1 MTFEAIKKKLADYDQ
16 LHILEDY
23 ETLTPQAQA
32 ALCAQIG
39 RLDFG
44 ILKTAADSE
53 NNRRG
58 VFAPPSAMSLSEIDA
73 RRKTLEITGLEALA
87 AGTVGAVLLA
97 GGEGTRL
104 GYDGPK
110 GAMNIGETR
119 ELSLYELHFE
129 NLKKRMA
136 ISGKPIPLFIMTS
149 ASTDAET
156 KAFLEEKEY
165 FGYPEDAVWFFEQDM
180 AVCTDFSDK
189 VFFDAEGHIAE
200 SPNGNGG
207 WFSSMLKAGLLK
219 TVEQLGIEW
228 LNVFAVDNA
237 LQQIAD
243 PCFVGAVIE
252 SGSESGAKVVGKAAP
267 DERVGVLCLEDG
279 KPSIV
284 EYFEM
289 EKEMSER
296 RNPDGSL
303 TYRYGVILNYLF
315 SMKRL
320 LKIGGANLPIHKAK
334 KKIPYRNTDGERV
347 RPTDVNG
354 YKYETLVLDM
364 VRLQE
369 SCLAYEVSREAEFAP
384 IKNRDGVDSL
394 DTARILLKNAGFVL

>member
-1 MTFEAIKKKLADYDQ
+1 
-16 LHILEDY
+16 
-23 ETLTPQAQA
+23 
-32 ALCAQIG
+32 
-39 RLDFG
+39 
-44 ILKTAADSE
+44 
-53 NNRRG
+53 
-58 VFAPPSAMSLSEIDA
+58 
-73 RRKTLEITGLEALA
+73 
-87 AGTVGAVLLA
+87 VLLA

-119 ELSLYELHFE
+119 ELSLYELHFA

-136 ISGKPIPLFIMTS
+136 ISGKSIPLFIMTS

-156 KAFLEEKEY
+156 KAFLEEKQY
-165 FGYPEDAVWFFEQDM
+165 FGYPKDAVWFFEQDM